1 MSDLAHGALSQEV
14 KKSEIS
20 PRTAAEIRH
29 EGNEGKDA
37 FYQEAGGLHSR
48 FVKQREK
55 EQGSVNREGKEK
67 TPGRERKTKE
77 KSNTEDET
85 NDKER

>member
-37 FYQEAGGLHSR
+37 FYQEGGGLHSR
-48 FVKQREK
+48 FVKQREGAG
-55 EQGSVNREGKEK
+55 QC
-67 TPGRERKTKE
+67 RERRQKE
-77 KSNTEDET
+77 NT
-85 NDKER
+85 R